1 MTAGFR
7 IDGREYEMS
16 SIRRVTLRDTLTFN
30 AEARRADLGITW
42 AGLLALV
49 DEVTALTVA
58 ERVNHEGT
66 WLLMA
71 AVIWSSRRSQ
81 GEDVSFLDA
90 IDVPLE
96 DIEWF
101 GDPQDEAPQD
111 APGGGS
117 NASGWDRPGEG
128 RRGCSTL
135 PWCLPF
141 LLPCGSSEVTLGAVP
156 PAGCNRRGGFVYHVG
171 QMPLRTQEA
180 GRHRPGASATR
191 LRPTR
196 YQPTQA
202 LRAGASASAPQHG

>member
-7 IDGREYEMS
+7 IGDTVYEMS

-71 AVIWSSRRSQ
+71 AVIWSSRRSK

-96 DIEWF
+96 DIDWF
-101 GDPQDEAPQD
+101 GDEPQDAVPQD
-111 APGGGS
+111 APDPKMPRPASAGGS
-117 NASGWDRPGEG
+117 G
-128 RRGCSTL
+128 RG
-135 PWCLPF
+135 
-141 LLPCGSSEVTLGAVP
+141 
-156 PAGCNRRGGFVYHVG
+156 
-171 QMPLRTQEA
+171 A
-180 GRHRPGASATR
+180 GRATR
-191 LRPTR
+191 SSRR
-196 YQPTQA
+196 
-202 LRAGASASAPQHG
+202 

>member
-1 MTAGFR
+1 MTAGFF

-30 AEARRADLGITW
+30 AEARRAGLGITW

-111 APGGGS
+111 APGPKMP
-117 NASGWDRPGEG
+117 RP
-128 RRGCSTL
+128 
-135 PWCLPF
+135 
-141 LLPCGSSEVTLGAVP
+141 
-156 PAGCNRRGGFVYHVG
+156 
-171 QMPLRTQEA
+171 
-180 GRHRPGASATR
+180 ASAGGVGRGARATR
-191 LRPTR
+191 SSGR
-196 YQPTQA
+196 
-202 LRAGASASAPQHG
+202 